1 MHLLL
6 GSTQLDL
13 TRRAAVVGL
22 VAPTDDLDDL
32 DDVVGRA
39 VGLRDA
45 GADVVWIR
53 RAAGAPVGEL
63 VARVAAALH
72 HPVGVDVVD
81 HVDVEAVALAG
92 AVLVGLDGHRPDDLA
107 AAAEHGLS
115 VYLDAAPGT
124 GLGLDR
130 SRLVVEGHLD
140 DPTALHG
147 CTVSGTGPAA
157 WARVVLGLQAGVQ
170 VVRTV
175 DVHAVRRV
183 ATVAA
188 ELLAARDAA
197 AEAVS

>member
-1 MHLLL
+1 MHLVL
-6 GSTQLDL
+6 GSTRLDL
-13 TRRAAVVGL
+13 TPRAVVVGL
-22 VAPTDDLDDL
+22 ARPSLDVDDT
-32 DDVVGRA
+32 VRQA
-39 VGLRDA
+39 VELRDA

-53 RAAGAPVGEL
+53 RSPG
-63 VARVAAALH
+63 ARVDEVVGRVVAAVG

-81 HVDVEAVALAG
+81 HLDVDAVARAG

-140 DPTALHG
+140 DDTALHG
-147 CTVSGTGPAA
+147 CTVTGTGPRA

-170 VVRTV
+170 VVRTA

-183 ATVAA
+183 ATVTAR
-188 ELLAARDAA
+188 LLAARSAA
-197 AEAVS
+197 GAGS

>member
-6 GSTQLDL
+6 GSTRLDL
-13 TRRAAVVGL
+13 TPRAAVVGL
-22 VAPTDDLDDL
+22 AQPSADL
-32 DDVVGRA
+32 DDVVRQA
-39 VGLRDA
+39 IGLRDA

-53 RAAGAPVGEL
+53 RTGGGPVGEV
-63 VARVAAALH
+63 VARVASAVR

-81 HVDVEAVALAG
+81 HVDVEAVARAG

-107 AAAEHGLS
+107 AAAAHGLS
-115 VYLDAAPGT
+115 VYLDTAPGT

-140 DPTALHG
+140 DATALHG
-147 CTVSGTGPAA
+147 CTVSGRGPRA

-183 ATVAA
+183 ATVTA
-188 ELLAARDAA
+188 ELLAAREAA
-197 AEAVS
+197 AAGAGS